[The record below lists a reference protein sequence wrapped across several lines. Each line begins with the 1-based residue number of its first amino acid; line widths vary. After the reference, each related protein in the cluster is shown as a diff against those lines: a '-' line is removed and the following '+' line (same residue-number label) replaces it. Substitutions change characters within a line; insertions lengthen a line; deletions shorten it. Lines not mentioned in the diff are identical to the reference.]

1 MIKVNI
7 DCAYD
12 ELVSIKKMKPHPRN
26 ANKHSHEQI
35 VRLAE
40 IIEYQG
46 MRSPIVVSNLSGY
59 ITKGHGRLAALK
71 RLGVEKV
78 PVNFQDYADEA
89 QEFTDLV
96 ADNEIARWAELEMDK
111 IIESASVLDGVDL
124 DLLGIKDLDIPDLEE
139 ILGNERS
146 TPKGPVDDE
155 EEVPVVKSK
164 SKVKKGDVWLLG
176 KHRLMCGDSTNREDV
191 LKMMNGEKADLIVTD
206 PPYNVA
212 YEGKTKEKL
221 TIQNDSMD
229 DQGFYQFLKDVYDNL
244 YAITNDG
251 GGIYVFH
258 ADSEGANFRL
268 AMINAKWKLAQ
279 CCIWVKNSMV
289 MGRQDYHWQHE
300 PVLVGWKPT
309 AAHKWYSDRKQ
320 TTVWNFNRPSR
331 NAEHPTMK
339 PIDLICYPI
348 GNASKKNDIVVDLF
362 LGSGSTLIAADK
374 MQRVCYGMELDE
386 NYCEVI
392 IKRWENATGLKA
404 TNEKTG
410 RIYEETRK

>member
-1 MIKVNI
+1 MIEVNI

-12 ELVSIKKMKPHPRN
+12 ELVPLKKLKPHPKN
-26 ANKHSHEQI
+26 SNKHSHEQI

-46 MRSPIVVSNLSGY
+46 MRSPIVVSKLSGY

-71 RLGVEKV
+71 RLGLEKA
-78 PVNFQDYADEA
+78 PVNYQDYTDEA
-89 QEFTDLV
+89 QEFTDLT
-96 ADNEIARWAELEMDK
+96 ADNEIARWAELDMEK
-111 IIESASVLDGVDL
+111 IIENA
-124 DLLGIKDLDIPDLEE
+124 DLLEGMDLNMLGIQDLDIPEFEDIMGERKEKERQAAEE
-139 ILGNERS
+139 ES
-146 TPKGPVDDE
+146 E
-155 EEVPVVKSK
+155 EEVPVLRSK
-164 SKVKKGDVWLLG
+164 SKVRKGDVWLLG
-176 KHRLMCGDSTNREDV
+176 KHRLMCGDSTKREDV
-191 LKMMNGEKADLIVTD
+191 LTMMDGKLADLIVTD

-229 DQGFYQFLKDVYDNL
+229 DTGFYNFLKDVYDNL

-258 ADSEGANFRL
+258 ADSEGANFRM

-348 GNASKKNDIVVDLF
+348 GNASKKNDIVVAF
-362 LGSGSTLIAADK
+362 NPVRFSQRLIITS
-374 MQRVCYGMELDE
+374 Q
-386 NYCEVI
+386 
-392 IKRWENATGLKA
+392 
-404 TNEKTG
+404 
-410 RIYEETRK
+410 